1 MKKIIILLLG
11 IISIFIFTGCNSSTT
26 EDALKFKEEYESLN
40 GQTREKDGKEIRTIS
55 IPDNNP
61 MIYKEAND
69 IVSLMDNKETF
80 LVYFGFSDCPWC
92 RSVIPYLIEEAK
104 NNNIKKIYYV
114 DVKEIRD
121 VLSISEE
128 GKVIID
134 KEGTEGYYNLLK
146 KLDNV
151 LSDYNL
157 VDSEGNKIDTN
168 EKRIYAPNIVVVKD
182 GKAITLTSGI
192 SEKQT
197 NGYMELTD
205 EMIEDMKN
213 NFDNIIKILDK

>member
-40 GQTREKDGKEIRTIS
+40 GQAREKDGKEIRTIS

>member
-1 MKKIIILLLG
+1 MKKIIILLVG
-11 IISIFIFTGCNSSTT
+11 IMSIFFFAGCNSSTT
-26 EDALKFKEEYESLN
+26 EDASKFKEEYESLN
-40 GQTREKDGKEIRTIS
+40 GQVREKDGKEIRTIS

-69 IVSLMDNKETF
+69 IVSLMDNKDTF

-168 EKRIYAPNIVVVKD
+168 EKRIYAPNIVAVKD
-182 GKAITLTSGI
+182 GKAIALTSGI

-197 NGYMELTD
+197 NGYMELSD
-205 EMIEDMKN
+205 
-213 NFDNIIKILDK
+213 